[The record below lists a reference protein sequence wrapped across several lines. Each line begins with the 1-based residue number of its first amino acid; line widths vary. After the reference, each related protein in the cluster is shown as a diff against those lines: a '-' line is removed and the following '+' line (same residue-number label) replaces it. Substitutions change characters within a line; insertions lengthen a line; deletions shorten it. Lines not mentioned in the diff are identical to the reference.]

1 MSKIWTIITREYKAS
16 VYKKSFLIGTILTP
30 ILMLG
35 AIFLPAVLSQ
45 VEVEDAVQMTVIDQS
60 GLVEDKIED
69 KLDKKLPDGTR
80 KFIFNFRKTVD
91 TPVDTLMEQI
101 KYDITEN
108 VIDGLIYIPET
119 VIDSAMVEFYAR
131 NVGNFDLNRQ
141 IRNAINSII
150 VDHRIYKS
158 GLDPVL
164 IKQLTKDIGL
174 RTIKIKKGEEEQEGS
189 FIQDYFVTLAFIMIL
204 YLTILLYGASIMRGI
219 LEEKNSRV
227 IEILLSSANSFQLMA
242 GKIIGLGSV
251 GLTQYLIWSVLSLS
265 ILLYGTAMTG
275 MGQIPSINPVIF
287 IYFVVFF
294 ILGYF
299 LYATLYAAF
308 GAMTNTDQEAQQAS
322 LPVVMLLI
330 IPLIMMT
337 FIVKNP
343 ESTTSVVLSIIP
355 FFSPLLMFARVN
367 ISNPPFIEV
376 GLSILLLIVTIII
389 SMWIVGRIYRVGIL
403 MYGKKP
409 TLQEL
414 IRWMKTK

>member
-1 MSKIWTIITREYKAS
+1 
-16 VYKKSFLIGTILTP
+16 
-30 ILMLG
+30 
-35 AIFLPAVLSQ
+35 
-45 VEVEDAVQMTVIDQS
+45 
-60 GLVEDKIED
+60 
-69 KLDKKLPDGTR
+69 
-80 KFIFNFRKTVD
+80 
-91 TPVDTLMEQI
+91 MEQI
-101 KYDITEN
+101 KSDISES

-150 VDHRIYKS
+150 VDHRIHQS
-158 GLDPVL
+158 GLDPGI
-164 IKQLTKDIGL
+164 IKQLTKDISL
-174 RTIKIKKGEEEQEGS
+174 RTVKIQKGQEEQEGS
-189 FIQDYFVTLAFIMIL
+189 FIQDYFVTLAFVMIL

-227 IEILLSSANSFQLMA
+227 IEVLLSSANSFQLMA

-251 GLTQYLIWSVLSLS
+251 GLTQYLIWSVMSLS

-322 LPVVMLLI
+322 FPVVILLI
-330 IPLIMMT
+330 VPLIMMT

-343 ESTTSVVLSIIP
+343 ESSTSVVLSIIP

-376 GLSILLLIVTIII
+376 GMSILLLIVTIII
-389 SMWIVGRIYRVGIL
+389 SMWFVGRIYRVGIL

-409 TLQEL
+409 TLKEL
-414 IRWMKTK
+414 ILWVRTK